1 METGWI
7 PDVNTPAALR
17 EGPAG
22 RAADGTATA
31 RRQPVRER
39 SASLCDAVEFRER
52 VWRQFHFGGREIF
65 PQVRH
70 R

>member
-1 METGWI
+1 METGWNA
-7 PDVNTPAALR
+7 DVNTPAAVR
-17 EGPAG
+17 EGRPGAGPAAQPP
-22 RAADGTATA
+22 RD
-31 RRQPVRER
+31 RNPVRER